1 MGLQD
6 IDLKEEYR
14 SDRNDIVTEFFYP
27 CLGNCI
33 KYDRCV
39 ELLSIHSLAV
49 IAMDF
54 ENFASGRARLRLVT
68 GHRFSTQDLNVFGR
82 IFSEKQSRGLNGVLA
97 KDSRMQKLQEIIDKG
112 QIEIKIAIPNSEQV
126 AESFSERIGIFL
138 DEDGNRVAFTGT
150 SKESF
155 STRTSDF
162 ESVDVFT
169 SWNDRSRVE
178 QKVKNFEDLW
188 INKTKYVE
196 VYDFMHAHENN
207 MLKFSTSWAFEH

>member
-14 SDRNDIVTEFFYP
+14 SDRNDIIAEFFYP
-27 CLGNCI
+27 CLRNCI

-39 ELLSIHSLAV
+39 ELLSVHSLTAL
-49 IAMDF
+49 AMNSA
-54 ENFASGRARLRLVT
+54 NFASGRAKLRLVT
-68 GHRFSTQDLNVFGR
+68 GHRFGTQDLHIFGR
-82 IFSEKQSRGLNGVLA
+82 IFSEKQSKVLNGSLT
-97 KDSRMQKLQEIIDKG
+97 KDPKIQKLQEIVDNR
-112 QIEIKIAIPNSEQV
+112 QIEIKIAIPNSEHV

-138 DEDGNRVAFTGT
+138 DGDGNRVAFTGT
-150 SKESF
+150 SQKSF
-155 STRTSDF
+155 STHTSDF

-169 SWNDRSRVE
+169 SWNDKSRVE

-196 VYDFMHAHENN
+196 VYDFMYAHENH
-207 MLKFSTSWAFEH
+207 MLKFLTSWAFEH